1 MLCLKINDFI
11 GKNKWLIGSWVS
23 KRVKKLSQFYPLP
36 SPQLFENYFFQLKFK
51 FWFIRS
57 ELHCIFVNTETW
69 TIFCHECNKDIFID
83 SHKKLYEA
91 VEFIK
96 KIDSNP
102 SKHMTK
108 TVMPSMSLPKLTGK
122 ELKDQTNVAV
132 QAGQLPKER

>member
-1 MLCLKINDFI
+1 MYIC
-11 GKNKWLIGSWVS
+11 
-23 KRVKKLSQFYPLP
+23 
-36 SPQLFENYFFQLKFK
+36 
-51 FWFIRS
+51 RS

-69 TIFCHECNKDIFID
+69 TIFCYECNKDIYIY

-102 SKHMTK
+102 SKHMSK
-108 TVMPSMSLPKLTGK
+108 TVIPSLSLPKLTGK

-132 QAGQLPKER
+132 QAGQLPKES